1 MGWYLQSLYS
11 PKNMHVYICMCVKM
25 LLTMFST
32 KHMVLHWVV
41 NYYLNNF
48 SLWTKAGQLVLHSLS
63 LFLAKDWT
71 QLPKR
76 TWNSYFPWAWMI
88 IDFYLGFFCEIQKI
102 KDPCHPYLRCL
113 EASWEAGGQ
122 GSGSEG
128 VAEPAEDPSVGFI
141 SSNPK

>member
-1 MGWYLQSLYS
+1 MILVEY
-11 PKNMHVYICMCVKM
+11 
-25 LLTMFST
+25 LLTENHACIYLYVRENVNNVFI
-32 KHMVLHWVV
+32 KHMVLRWVV

-48 SLWTKAGQLVLHSLS
+48 SLWIKAGQLVLHSPS

-71 QLPKR
+71 QLPKW

-88 IDFYLGFFCEIQKI
+88 IDFYLGFFCGIQKI

-113 EASWEAGGQ
+113 GVPWEAAGE